1 MDSHL
6 LEAVGEPRVCGHG
19 GEGLQGELHGVG
31 LHHGGQQHRQLGQS
45 ELSTGSR
52 DRGPPT
58 TAHLDRAEDGGGRG
72 GGGGGHGQEGGG
84 AHAVAHVAHLT
95 NQRRGLRSRDCSPPI
110 TAHLA
115 ARDAR
120 ALPQSRGQVQRGVLV
135 HTEPGQMWLQKSGDI
150 KHPFIYYLS
159 TDMLSF
165 YDYQMSMHIA
175 Y

>member
-1 MDSHL
+1 MK
-6 LEAVGEPRVCGHG
+6 AVVAAFNQEKALVGAFSVITNLRM
-19 GEGLQGELHGVG
+19 ELFRA
-31 LHHGGQQHRQLGQS
+31 L
-45 ELSTGSR
+45 
-52 DRGPPT
+52 PT

-84 AHAVAHVAHLT
+84 AHAVAHVAHLA

-135 HTEPGQMWLQKSGDI
+135 HTEPGQLWLQ
-150 KHPFIYYLS
+150 
-159 TDMLSF
+159 
-165 YDYQMSMHIA
+165 
-175 Y
+175 